1 MGFTSKMKVARLM
14 LLKVRMKNCGIN
26 VRGICKVFML
36 HLEMVMI
43 EGLNQK
49 NSEVVID
56 VIENYGWEILGFG

>member
-1 MGFTSKMKVARLM
+1 M